1 MERSGYSTLSAKKEY
16 DALGM
21 NSIFRVMVNKLVT
34 ACVEKNKWFGFCT
47 RVNKDQ
53 VDLMAL
59 PVSVPEGAN
68 LPDKLSAQAT
78 QEYSECTYRTAVYK
92 YLLRDFMCYYEA
104 PTVYKNNSTGGYN
117 DSYNK
122 CLVTAN
128 LHVVAEWLGITYENA
143 RMLYGSRLEGIED
156 YSDESG
162 LCPYLKLYVTKE
174 GVKKITKPRKDI
186 DLSAKGTR
194 VVPLFALKKGI
205 ELLFKKA
212 SEDFYDVTFVKDSGQ
227 VRTVNVCFDLGKL
240 RTVYADD
247 GKLMEE
253 FGKQYQGEFMNV
265 HTLERGYIRV
275 IEVGTSLNSGATRS
289 INFARIIGI
298 EKAMPDTTFVNTD
311 LDLVLDT
318 FVRCVNNI
326 KAPVKNIV
334 EMLDVFGVG
343 QSRKVAGREIANVQD
358 LEDWARAQEMLLS
371 TPFIKQ
377 LALFM
382 MGNPQWFSGYTG
394 DDSGGVAV
402 GATDGSSNES
412 SSDFESNGFDFD
424 LEFDL

>member
-1 MERSGYSTLSAKKEY
+1 MKRSGFSTLSPKVEH
-16 DALGM
+16 DELGM
-21 NSIFRVMVNKLVT
+21 MSLFRVCTNKLV
-34 ACVEKNKWFGFCT
+34 ASCVEKNKWFGFCT
-47 RVNKDQ
+47 RVSKDQ

-59 PVSVPEGAN
+59 SVSSTN
-68 LPDKLSAQAT
+68 DCLPDKLSAQAT
-78 QEYSECTYRTAVYK
+78 MEYPECTYRAAVYK

-104 PTVYKNNSTGGYN
+104 PTVYKNTTTGGFN

-122 CLVTAN
+122 FLATAN
-128 LHVVAEWLGITYENA
+128 LYVVAEWLGITYENA

-162 LCPYLKLYVTKE
+162 LCPYLKLYVTKD
-174 GVKKITKPRKDI
+174 GVRKITKPRKDL

-194 VVPLFALKKGI
+194 VVPVFALKKGI

-227 VRTVNVCFDLGKL
+227 QRTVNICFSFDKL
-240 RTVYADD
+240 NEVYSDK
-247 GKLMEE
+247 GKLMEQ
-253 FGKQYQGEFMNV
+253 FGQQYQGDFMNV
-265 HTLERGYIRV
+265 KTLERGYIRV

-298 EKAMPDTTFVNTD
+298 EQKEPDTTFINTD

-318 FVRCVNNI
+318 FIRCINTVT
-326 KAPVKNIV
+326 APVKDIV
-334 EMLDVFGVG
+334 EMLEVFGVG

-358 LEDWARAQEMLLS
+358 LEDWAKAQEMLLS

-382 MGNPQWFSGYTG
+382 MGNPQWFNGYSG
-394 DDSGGVAV
+394 DDSGGAAAAI
-402 GATDGSSNES
+402 GGDDPQPNGPDSGSS
-412 SSDFESNGFDFD
+412 GFDFD

>member
-1 MERSGYSTLSAKKEY
+1 MARSGYSTLSSRREY

-21 NSIFRVMVNKLVT
+21 NSVFRLMVNKLVD
-34 ACVEKNKWFGFCT
+34 ACVDKDKWFGFCT
-47 RVNKDQ
+47 RVSKDQ

-59 PVSVPEGAN
+59 PVQSGNPD
-68 LPDKLSAQAT
+68 LPDKLSGQAVL
-78 QEYSECTYRTAVYK
+78 EYSECTYRAAVYK
-92 YLLRDFMCYYEA
+92 YLLRDFLCYYEA
-104 PTVYKNNSTGGYN
+104 PTVYKNNTTGGFN

-128 LHVVAEWLGITYENA
+128 LYVIAEWLGITYDNA
-143 RMLYGSRLEGIED
+143 RMLYGSRLDGIYD

-174 GVKKITKPRKDI
+174 GIKKVTKPRKDL

-194 VVPLFALKKGI
+194 VVPVFALKRGI
-205 ELLFKKA
+205 ECLFKKA

-227 VRTVNVCFDLGKL
+227 VRTVNVCFSIDKL
-240 RTVYADD
+240 REIYSDA
-247 GKLMEE
+247 GKLMDQY
-253 FGKQYQGEFMNV
+253 GQQYQGDFMNV
-265 HTLERGYIRV
+265 KTLERGYIRV
-275 IEVGTSLNSGATRS
+275 IEAGTSLNSGATRS

-298 EKAMPDTTFVNTD
+298 EKKYPDTTFVNTD

-318 FVRCVNNI
+318 FIRCINSTN
-326 KAPVKNIV
+326 APVKDIV

-343 QSRKVAGREIANVQD
+343 QSRKVAGRTISNVQD
-358 LEDWARAQEMLLS
+358 LEDWARAQELLLS

-382 MGNPQWFSGYTG
+382 MGNPQWFNGYTG
-394 DDSGGVAV
+394 DDSCGEGVPQYEEHSE
-402 GATDGSSNES
+402 GSENS
-412 SSDFESNGFDFD
+412 FGGFDFD